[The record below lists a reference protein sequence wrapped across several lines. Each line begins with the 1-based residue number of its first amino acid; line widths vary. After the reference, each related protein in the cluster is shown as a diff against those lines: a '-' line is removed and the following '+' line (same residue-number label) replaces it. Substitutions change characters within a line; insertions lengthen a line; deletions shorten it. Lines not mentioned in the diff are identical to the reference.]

1 MEVETQAGSGQETP
15 GNTGAASTPVTSLSD
30 VVSAAIKSSEDKSTG
45 KETSPGVDKVA
56 GDKPDGEDASP
67 TSAKEP
73 AKPEPT
79 KAEAEAPK
87 ADVTKFEAPKHWPE
101 VDRKA
106 FAELP
111 ETGQALI
118 KRLAKDLE
126 GGFTRKSQELGDK
139 VRYADTV
146 RGLIDD
152 GTRQQMQA
160 SGVNE
165 VQYFQYLDGL
175 QKFASKDGPGY
186 VRWAMQNLGVTPE
199 HLGIRAPQQQ
209 PAGSQHEQS
218 IADLL
223 VDPEV
228 KQLKA
233 ELAALKG
240 QQLTPDMVQRMTQD
254 HLGQVAAQHQLRSL
268 HGTANQFRGAQD
280 DNGQLLYPHFD
291 TVRRQMGAL
300 MDTDPELATM
310 QDGPEKMKAAYDM
323 AVYARP
329 DLRQSLIEVET
340 NKRIAAAEKARE
352 AARAKSITA
361 VKPAIGVGGTQSVKP
376 KTLDEIVRE
385 NIANVSR

>member
-1 MEVETQAGSGQETP
+1 MEVETQAGSGQDT
-15 GNTGAASTPVTSLSD
+15 GNTGAASTPVNSLSD
-30 VVSAAIKSSEDKSTG
+30 AVSAAIKATESKSTE
-45 KETSPGVDKVA
+45 KAESPPSVDKTA
-56 GDKPDGEDASP
+56 GDKPGGEDASP
-67 TSAKEP
+67 ASDKEP
-73 AKPEPT
+73 DKPTTE

-87 ADVTKFEAPKHWPE
+87 ADAPKFEAPKHWPE
-101 VDRKA
+101 ADRKA

-118 KRLAKDLE
+118 KRLSKDLE

-165 VQYFQYLDGL
+165 VQYFQYLDSL
-175 QKFASKDGPGY
+175 QKFASRDGPGY
-186 VRWAMQNLGVTPE
+186 VKWAMRSLGVTPE
-199 HLGIRAPQQQ
+199 QLGIHAPAQQQ

-240 QQLTPDMVQRMTQD
+240 QQLTPEAVRQQTQEY
-254 HLGQVAAQHQLRSL
+254 LGQVAEQQQLRFIR
-268 HGTANQFRGAQD
+268 GTAQQFRGAQD
-280 DNGQLLYPHFD
+280 DSGQLLYPHFD
-291 TVRRQMGAL
+291 TVSRQMGAL
-300 MDTDPELATM
+300 MDTDPELAAM
-310 QDGPEKMKAAYDM
+310 PDGPEKMAKAYDM

-329 DLRQSLIEVET
+329 DLRQSFIEAET
-340 NKRIAAAEKARE
+340 QKRLAAEERKRE
-352 AARAKSITA
+352 AARAKSITS
-361 VKPAIGVGGTQSVKP
+361 VKPAVGVATQSVKP

-385 NIANVSR
+385 NIANVTR